1 MEGPGLYKRMATL
14 QSRVLL
20 MCPCARLRVQQ
31 RPLLGLSRQ

>member
-14 QSRVLL
+14 QSRALL
-20 MCPCARLRVQQ
+20 MSPCARLWMQQ